1 MSEIGHTA
9 MTSVEQGNG
18 PTKLRVTVLCAKNLV
33 KKDFFRLPDPYARIT
48 VDASGQC
55 HSTRSIKGTL
65 DPKWNQ
71 HYDLFVGKN
80 DSVTISIW
88 NQRKVHKKQG
98 AGFLGCVRLTSQ
110 AIGRLKDTGYQRL
123 ELNKVI
129 PYMQD
134 YIRGQIV
141 VSIETR
147 GGTGSNAIVDSRGNV
162 SSTPAVCSDIFELPP
177 GWEERRT
184 PNGRIQYVNHVTRT
198 VQWERPTRS
207 AYDYHHSRPVNDT
220 RLQLS
225 QNSRTSSLPNSP
237 PSSLSS
243 SSGSSASSSRLTTE
257 SSSSGEDP
265 VTSRLRERQDR
276 RERRQTARHQS
287 FMNRT
292 LIHGTHQAPEN
303 FDRKTT
309 PQGQVYFVNRI
320 TGHTTWHDPNMPRD
334 TSFLTE
340 QELGALPDGWE
351 VRYTATRRLY
361 YVDHN
366 TRTTQFTDP
375 RLAQLRQSHGDGV
388 RKSSRRTSSSPRE
401 ELPKYKRDLMQ
412 KVKTLRSELAS
423 LREMSGHARIEI
435 SREDVFEESYRAV
448 MRMKARDFTKRLL
461 IKFRGE
467 DGLDYGGIAREWL
480 FLLSHE
486 MFNPYYGLFQYSKD
500 TQYTLEI
507 NPDSGINPDHLS
519 YFHFVGRIVGIAV
532 FHGHY
537 LDGGFTMPFYKQ
549 MLSKPY
555 ELEDLE
561 SVDQELCRSLG
572 WMLDNDI
579 TNVIYQSFAVEK
591 SSFGS
596 INSFELKPDGKDIPV
611 TEENKKEYVQLFV
624 NWRLQHGIEQ
634 QFSSFMKGFNEI
646 VPRHLI
652 KMFDERELEL
662 LICGLGKIDIS
673 DWRSHTKLKHCTTGH
688 PVIMWFWEVVESYD
702 EEKRARLLQFVTGSS
717 RVPVQGFKALQGST
731 GSNGPRLFTINVTE
745 SSTNSLPKAH
755 TCFNRLDLP
764 NYESYDKLYEKLT
777 RAVEETCGFNI
788 E

>member
-1 MSEIGHTA
+1 M
-9 MTSVEQGNG
+9 
-18 PTKLRVTVLCAKNLV
+18 
-33 KKDFFRLPDPYARIT
+33 KKSCI
-48 VDASGQC
+48 
-55 HSTRSIKGTL
+55 
-65 DPKWNQ
+65 
-71 HYDLFVGKN
+71 DLFY
-80 DSVTISIW
+80 S
-88 NQRKVHKKQG
+88 
-98 AGFLGCVRLTSQ
+98 F
-110 AIGRLKDTGYQRL
+110 
-123 ELNKVI
+123 
-129 PYMQD
+129 
-134 YIRGQIV
+134 
-141 VSIETR
+141 
-147 GGTGSNAIVDSRGNV
+147 
-162 SSTPAVCSDIFELPP
+162 F
-177 GWEERRT
+177 
-184 PNGRIQYVNHVTRT
+184 
-198 VQWERPTRS
+198 RS

-572 WMLDNDI
+572 WMLENDI

>member
-1 MSEIGHTA
+1 MLQISPLV
-9 MTSVEQGNG
+9 MTSLEHGNG

-33 KKDFFRLPDPYARIT
+33 KRDSFRLPDPFARIA
-48 VDASGQC
+48 VDGSGQC

-71 HYDLFVGKN
+71 HYDLFVSKN
-80 DSVTISIW
+80 DSITVSIW
-88 NQRKVHKKQG
+88 NQKKVHKRQG

-110 AIGRLKDTGYQRL
+110 AILRLKDTGYQRL
-123 ELNKVI
+123 ELNNI
-129 PYMQD
+129 SPYVQD
-134 YIRGQIV
+134 YVRGQIV
-141 VSIETR
+141 VSIETK
-147 GGTGSNAIVDSRGNV
+147 GGTNAIVDSRGIV
-162 SSTPAVCSDIFELPP
+162 TSTPAVCTDIFELPP
-177 GWEERRT
+177 GWEERTT

-207 AYDYHHSRPVNDT
+207 AYDYHVSRAENGVIVQRSGTN
-220 RLQLS
+220 LS
-225 QNSRTSSLPNSP
+225 SSLSNSP
-237 PSSLSS
+237 PSSISS
-243 SSGSSASSSRLTTE
+243 SPGSSSASSSRLTTE

-265 VTSRLRERQDR
+265 ITNRLRERRDR
-276 RERRQTARHQS
+276 RERRQSARHES

-292 LIHGTHQAPEN
+292 LIHGAQAPEN

-320 TGHTTWHDPNMPRD
+320 TGHTTWHDPHMPRD

-340 QELGALPDGWE
+340 QELGSLPDGWE
-351 VRYTATRRLY
+351 IRHTATGRVY

-375 RLAQLRQSHGDGV
+375 RLSQLRQLRSD
-388 RKSSRRTSSSPRE
+388 SSRKTSSLVSSPKE

-412 KVKTLRSELAS
+412 KVKTLRSELSS
-423 LREMSGHARIEI
+423 LRQMSGHARVEV

-448 MRMKARDFTKRLL
+448 MRMKARDFRKRLMV
-461 IKFRGE
+461 KFKGE

-507 NPDSGINPDHLS
+507 NPDSGVNPDHLS

-555 ELEDLE
+555 ELIDLE
-561 SVDQELCRSLG
+561 SVDPELHRSLE

-579 TNVIYQSFAVEK
+579 TNIIYQSFAVEK
-591 SSFGS
+591 SSFGTL
-596 INSFELKPDGKDIPV
+596 NSFELKPDGKDIPV

-624 NWRLQHGIEQ
+624 NWRLRHGIEP
-634 QFSSFMKGFNEI
+634 QFSAFLKGFNEI
-646 VPRHLI
+646 VPQHLL
-652 KMFDERELEL
+652 KVFDERELEL
-662 LICGLGKIDIS
+662 LICGLGKIDLN
-673 DWRSHTKLKHCTTGH
+673 DWKTHTRLKHCTVDH
-688 PVIMWFWEVVESYD
+688 PVIKWFWKVVDSYD

-745 SSTNSLPKAH
+745 TNPNSLPKAH

-764 NYESYDKLYEKLT
+764 TYESFEKLHDKLT
-777 RAVEETCGFNI
+777 QAVEETCGFNI